1 MKLSTIHFRFSI
13 LLVFL
18 AITATAQSVSEYASV
33 LANANW
39 GWQSHDGVYYGKATF
54 TDLYGNPQM
63 LSIAKYSSSTLA
75 TMLFDKVHSTS
86 GTNGLAVEAHATVA
100 INGSYF
106 NMSN

>member
-13 LLVFL
+13 LLVFF
-18 AITATAQSVSEYASV
+18 AIAATAQSVSEYASV

-63 LSIAKYSSSTLA
+63 LSIAKYSSSSMAAANDFTSFMEYIPRRFSGPRNTTL
-75 TMLFDKVHSTS
+75 FR
-86 GTNGLAVEAHATVA
+86 
-100 INGSYF
+100 
-106 NMSN
+106 